1 MQDKLS
7 KNQKTVF
14 NKLIDKYERSKM
26 YDGNC
31 KVNRHI
37 YLLPTDVF
45 TDYDSDFA
53 DVDKVN
59 QFEDEL
65 RELEEKELI
74 SITYDRDSVVKKI
87 YALPEKW
94 DMYYSLLGRVT
105 KTDILAE
112 QKKYLE
118 EVLHNNKD
126 NILCQFCDEQLQ
138 RLQQGKKPLYSII
151 ELKNIVELIET
162 IVGNKNTLLERELS
176 ILKFGDSKAFEKSYK
191 SKVCSILRKY
201 GNYDN
206 RLDGIDVKSEVEHI
220 ILEEHL
226 IFANP
231 SYIYFKGNGTIKFN
245 DGHQISLNNDIS
257 IGLTSD
263 AIFEVKSIDIM
274 DDNIVTIENLTSF
287 NRYYTLNT
295 FSIYLAGYHN
305 SAKTNFLKLIYH
317 NNSDKKW
324 YHFGDIDPDGFYILE
339 HLKTATGIE
348 FKPMFMEREYLIKYK
363 KYTKELTENDKL
375 KARRLIERAKYVDIL
390 EYMLEYNCKL
400 EQEIISLEKALYRET

>member
-1 MQDKLS
+1 M
-7 KNQKTVF
+7 
-14 NKLIDKYERSKM
+14 IM
-26 YDGNC
+26 
-31 KVNRHI
+31 HI
-37 YLLPTDVF
+37 
-45 TDYDSDFA
+45 
-53 DVDKVN
+53 
-59 QFEDEL
+59 
-65 RELEEKELI
+65 I
-74 SITYDRDSVVKKI
+74 
-87 YALPEKW
+87 
-94 DMYYSLLGRVT
+94 
-105 KTDILAE
+105 
-112 QKKYLE
+112 
-118 EVLHNNKD
+118 
-126 NILCQFCDEQLQ
+126 
-138 RLQQGKKPLYSII
+138 
-151 ELKNIVELIET
+151 
-162 IVGNKNTLLERELS
+162 LLERELS

>member
-1 MQDKLS
+1 MQYRLS
-7 KNQKTVF
+7 KNQKTVL
-14 NKLIDKYERSKM
+14 NKLLDKYERSKM
-26 YDGNC
+26 YAGDS
-31 KVNRHI
+31 KVIRHI
-37 YLLPTDVF
+37 YLLPTDIF

-65 RELEEKELI
+65 RELEENELI

-87 YALPEKW
+87 CALPEKW
-94 DMYYSLLGRVT
+94 DMYYNLLGRVT

-138 RLQQGKKPLYSII
+138 RLQQGKTPLYSIV

-201 GNYDN
+201 GNYDD

-245 DGHQISLNNDIS
+245 DGHQICLNNDIS

-263 AIFEVKSIDIM
+263 VIFEVKSIDIT

-287 NRYYTLNT
+287 NRYYTPNT

-348 FKPMFMEREYLIKYK
+348 FKPMFMETEYLIKYK
-363 KYTKELTENDKL
+363 KYTKELTENDKV
-375 KARRLIERAKYVDIL
+375 KARRLIERAKYTDIL
-390 EYMLEYNCKL
+390 EYMLEYSCKL